1 MSNPSTSSSSAAFDD
16 ADLASPAAGHE
27 MTDPDAHGLFEGEQM
42 LNDPRFKHVIE
53 HIDGEG
59 GKFDIEGI
67 EERRRQREEKLKND
81 PAARAAQEKRLEE
94 ASKMPDIISYGFC
107 KLVYDFLEALQKRF
121 PKRKMLTRTVEYYW
135 KLCERCPVMPF
146 MKFQDLVK
154 NCEEVKENVFE
165 EWTDEN
171 EEIIKSELCRNPV
184 FKMAKIHRVWVP
196 ELDEDTKTKIRAYVS
211 RLVQITK
218 LISQFNP
225 KLRSLINA
233 ISMDSLNAVKGKDK
247 RNINVADLLG
257 ELEERIM
264 GDSDLLDEIVELA
277 QEQL

>member
-1 MSNPSTSSSSAAFDD
+1 
-16 ADLASPAAGHE
+16 
-27 MTDPDAHGLFEGEQM
+27 
-42 LNDPRFKHVIE
+42 
-53 HIDGEG
+53 
-59 GKFDIEGI
+59 
-67 EERRRQREEKLKND
+67 
-81 PAARAAQEKRLEE
+81 
-94 ASKMPDIISYGFC
+94 
-107 KLVYDFLEALQKRF
+107 VYDFLEALQKRF